1 MTVRFRHDHACCGR
15 AQGAGHEQSNEGGGA
30 GSAGRPFAFASS
42 PRHFERDR
50 PFAIEHI
57 ALDLEL
63 DFPKR
68 SIRGSASLTLRRV
81 DPDATTVE
89 LDAVAFTI
97 AAVTVDDKNVKYT
110 YDGRLLVVDVPRAL
124 EHGKLVV
131 RYEATPRRGLYFLEP
146 DEHVPTRPRQAWTQ
160 CQEEDARH
168 IFPCHDKPHVKMTTE
183 ACVTVPSGFSVL
195 SNGELAGKEQDAKA
209 GTETFHWRMN
219 DPHPSYLVTIVAGEF
234 AVFGDRVTLAPAP
247 GSTVRREV
255 PLTYLVPK
263 GREEDGRRTFGRT
276 PDMVSFFSELTGV
289 PYPWNKYA
297 QVVVSDFIF
306 GGMENT
312 TATTM
317 YEHILLDARAAIDVT
332 SDDLIAHELA
342 HQWFGDYVTCRDWSE
357 GWLNEGFATF
367 MEHVWREKAL
377 GRDEY
382 EYSVKHDLSSYLSEA
397 HGRYRRPIVC
407 QDYDSPL
414 DLFDRHLYEKG
425 GLVLHV
431 LRTELGDTLF
441 WKGVSTYLNR
451 HARSI
456 VETRDLLRA
465 LEEVSGRSLGR
476 AFEEMV
482 MRPGHP
488 EIEVDVSWDDGV
500 LTCAVK
506 QVQSATDGV
515 PSVFEIS
522 LGLAI
527 AGGDGGGEAR
537 TERVRLKARSDSFA
551 IPCAER
557 PRFVVVDPDMRI
569 LGDVTVKAPPD
580 MLRNQLA
587 DAKSARGRWLAAHA
601 LAKSDDPVTI
611 TALAARLADEKEFW
625 GVRAECAEAL
635 GRIRAREAFEVLAS
649 STGTVHPKV
658 RRAVVDALGRFRT
671 TAAVDALKPR
681 ALRDES
687 YLVEAEAARALGK
700 TRQPAAYEVLLDVM
714 DRPSWADVIASGTI
728 DGLAAL
734 RDDRALPHLYARTRY
749 GHPSRVRRAAALA
762 IPKLSTDR
770 RAREH
775 LEDLL
780 DDADPILRIDVVR
793 ALSDLGDARSRGA
806 LRARAEVDLDARVR
820 RRIKEVVRDLGGERK
835 QTEQLKEDV
844 EKLQTEHLDLKTRLS
859 RMEARLKDSAS
870 AKRASAPSAKSAAKS
885 ATESAKSTTKKVSKA
900 AAATSTSAPKKRR

>member
-1 MTVRFRHDHACCGR
+1 MPVDFRHDHARC
-15 AQGAGHEQSNEGGGA
+15 AGAHVHEHAHESTHERGA
-30 GSAGRPFAFASS
+30 AGRPFAFASS

-57 ALDLEL
+57 ALDLVL
-63 DFPKR
+63 DFPKK
-68 SIRGSASLTLRRV
+68 SIRGSAALTLRRI
-81 DPDATTVE
+81 DPDATNVE

-97 AAVTVDDKNVKYT
+97 ESVRVDGKDVKYT
-110 YDGRLLVVDVPRAL
+110 YDGRRLVVDVPVGL
-124 EHGKLVV
+124 SHGTLAVA
-131 RYEATPRRGLYFLEP
+131 YAATPRKGFYFLEP
-146 DEHVPTRPRQAWTQ
+146 DEHVPGRPRQAWTQ

-183 ACVTVPSGFSVL
+183 ARITVPAGFFVL
-195 SNGELAGKEQDAKA
+195 SNGELAGREADVGAS
-209 GTETFHWRMN
+209 TETFHWRMN

-234 AVFGDRVTLAPAP
+234 AVTEERVELPPAP
-247 GSTVRREV
+247 GSTVRRAI

-263 GREEDGRRTFGRT
+263 GREEDSKRTFART
-276 PDMVSFFSELTGV
+276 PDMVAYFSELTGV

-367 MEHVWREKAL
+367 MEHVWREKQL

-382 EYSVKHDLSSYLSEA
+382 EYGIKHDVSSYLSEA

-407 QDYDSPL
+407 QDYDAPL

-431 LRTELGDTLF
+431 LRTELGDALF
-441 WKGVSTYLNR
+441 WKGVQTYLAR
-451 HARSI
+451 HARGI

-476 AFEEMV
+476 RFEEMV
-482 MRPGHP
+482 LRPGHP

-506 QVQSATDGV
+506 QVQSTQDGV
-515 PSVFEIS
+515 PSAFE
-522 LGLAI
+522 LPLVLAI
-527 AGGDGGGEAR
+527 VEESEDGKGGER
-537 TERVRLKARSDSFA
+537 RERIKLAARSDSFA

-580 MLRNQLA
+580 MLRLQLA
-587 DAKSARGRWLAAHA
+587 EAASARGRWLAAQA

-611 TALAARLADEKEFW
+611 EALAVRLRDDKEFW

-635 GRIRAREAFEVLAS
+635 GRIRAREGFEVLVAS
-649 STGTVHPKV
+649 TSIAHPKV

-700 TRQPAAYEVLLDVM
+700 TRQSSAYDVLLDVM
-714 DRPSWADVIASGTI
+714 DRPSWADVIAAGSI

-780 DDADPILRIDVVR
+780 DDTDPILRIDVVR
-793 ALSDLGDARSRGA
+793 ALSDLGDARSRGS
-806 LRARAEVDLDARVR
+806 LRARAEVDLDPRVR
-820 RRIKEVVRDLGGERK
+820 RRIREVVRDLGGERK
-835 QTEQLKEDV
+835 QTDQLKEDV
-844 EKLQTEHLDLKTRLS
+844 EKIQTEQLEMKSRLS
-859 RMEARLKDSAS
+859 RLEARLK
-870 AKRASAPSAKSAAKS
+870 
-885 ATESAKSTTKKVSKA
+885 ESAKPSSAPEKKPFLK
-900 AAATSTSAPKKRR
+900 TAPKKTTKPKRTR